1 MALQGGAWKWS
12 EEDHALTP
20 LVCGMQGST
29 ASEWRE
35 AASAAALLG
44 SNGEALNE
52 AMKEVA
58 CPVM

>member
-1 MALQGGAWKWS
+1 MRS
-12 EEDHALTP
+12 RIC
-20 LVCGMQGST
+20 VCVQGST

-44 SNGEALNE
+44 SKGEALNE

-58 CPVM
+58 RSVK